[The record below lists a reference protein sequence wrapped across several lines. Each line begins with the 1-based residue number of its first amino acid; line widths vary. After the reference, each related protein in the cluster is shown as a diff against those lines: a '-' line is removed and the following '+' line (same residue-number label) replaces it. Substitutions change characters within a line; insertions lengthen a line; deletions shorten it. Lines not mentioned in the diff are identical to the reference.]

1 MRQFKL
7 DNKVYQAIVDGTQ
20 NGYLEYLHERRRKK
34 NELRVSGAYAWTKG
48 NHIDDQVARAVESLG
63 LNYRMDKAGYT
74 WEYLQFTLADD
85 SEKYLII
92 IKNSK
97 RTKDFF
103 DGKTS
108 SDKNKNYLTPLS
120 DINNSQLTSDDLNFE
135 ALPEQIELEL
145 SSPAE
150 IKAVLNNSSLS
161 SEEGYSRFYI
171 VTYEINS
178 ETKMIDS
185 IRLTMPSSKTMRLYE
200 IENLTPFIQ
209 SSPVTITRDD
219 LEPVLQEINSNETIF
234 SGDQHSFGYSVP
246 SEEER
251 GAQE

>member
-1 MRQFKL
+1 M
-7 DNKVYQAIVDGTQ
+7 
-20 NGYLEYLHERRRKK
+20 
-34 NELRVSGAYAWTKG
+34 
-48 NHIDDQVARAVESLG
+48 
-63 LNYRMDKAGYT
+63 
-74 WEYLQFTLADD
+74 
-85 SEKYLII
+85 
-92 IKNSK
+92 
-97 RTKDFF
+97 
-103 DGKTS
+103 
-108 SDKNKNYLTPLS
+108 S